1 MITIIAVAF
10 CTQIYVCGN
19 AMHTTKHYYD
29 RYQFLSY
36 WTCIRRIFFL
46 YCFFLYPFSISFFPV
61 SDDEL
66 KIRIWYLISLQ
77 SCIAERFFFY
87 YCCCLRLEY
96 HINRGNTMSGKHT
109 ENNEKLLTQTNKHS
123 MRLIQRELWFRPLLL
138 YIHSQIKMEW
148 YRWWHIYSMRY
159 MQNDMQS

>member
-1 MITIIAVAF
+1 MWQCYAHNQALLRQIPIFIILNM
-10 CTQIYVCGN
+10 YPEN
-19 AMHTTKHYYD
+19 
-29 RYQFLSY
+29 
-36 WTCIRRIFFL
+36 FFL

-87 YCCCLRLEY
+87 CCCCCLRLEY

-138 YIHSQIKMEW
+138 YIYPFSD
-148 YRWWHIYSMRY
+148 
-159 MQNDMQS
+159 QNGMISLVAYLFNAIHAK